1 MVAVPAVRLAEVFVE
16 VADTRD
22 EEFDL
27 GAYLKLVTVRAAE
40 VAASDAAGVLLA
52 DHQDQL
58 RFVAGSDEATT
69 MLELF
74 QVQHEEGPCL
84 DCYRAGEPVVNTNLA
99 EATDRWP
106 RFAPFAVAA
115 GYQSVHAVPLRRP
128 DDVTVGAMSLL
139 DTTASR
145 LEGDDIQIVQ
155 ALAAVAT
162 IRLLQERTIHGAQ
175 VLTDQLQTAL
185 KSRIAIEQAKGA
197 VAQVLGIS
205 VDDAFTLMR
214 GYARHHHQRL
224 SDLAQALVDRPADI
238 TLLSR

>member
-1 MVAVPAVRLAEVFVE
+1 MAVPAVRLAEVFVE

-40 VAASDAAGVLLA
+40 VVASDAAGVLLA
-52 DHQDQL
+52 DHNDQL
-58 RFVAGSDEATT
+58 RFVAGSDEATS

-74 QVQHEEGPCL
+74 QLQHQEGPCL

-99 EATDRWP
+99 EAADRWP

-115 GYQSVHAVPLRRP
+115 GYHAVHAVPLRRP
-128 DDVTVGAMSLL
+128 DDVTVGAMSLM
-139 DTTASR
+139 DTTTGR
-145 LEGDDIQIVQ
+145 LEADDIKIVQ

-162 IRLLQERTIHGAQ
+162 IRLLQERAIHGAQ

-185 KSRIAIEQAKGA
+185 NSRIAIEQAKGA
-197 VAQVLGIS
+197 IAQVLGVS
-205 VDDAFTLMR
+205 VDEAFALMR

-224 SDLAQALVDRPADI
+224 PELAQTLIDNPAQI
-238 TLLSR
+238 ALLSAR